1 MPSTQCFHPAGAL
14 AVRSWK
20 TLGVCICC
28 GSEQFSEGP
37 REAGAGT
44 RAGKKRV
51 NTEKNSSTWA
61 LLRRKS
67 VSLAGLLASWR
78 RQRLMGFEGWAR
90 FGQVGIKDKAWESV
104 GRLGQQPVLS
114 FGFEVGPG
122 TYFPKMIPI
131 ASLLSLALLPSSGG
145 IQFPSL

>member
-28 GSEQFSEGP
+28 GSEQFPEGP

-51 NTEKNSSTWA
+51 NTGEEQLYMGTA
-61 LLRRKS
+61 EEEECVFGRT
-67 VSLAGLLASWR
+67 AGFLEEAASDG
-78 RQRLMGFEGWAR
+78 L
-90 FGQVGIKDKAWESV
+90 
-104 GRLGQQPVLS
+104 
-114 FGFEVGPG
+114 
-122 TYFPKMIPI
+122 
-131 ASLLSLALLPSSGG
+131 
-145 IQFPSL
+145 